1 MPSEKEEKYY
11 NISSGYLS
19 YKSEIDSYLDD
30 SHSNYNAYCK
40 TIIHLSLE
48 NNLDYIRPCVAFLKY
63 TDNLKRRVTPFE
75 NTMPCEYVNIWLKEQ
90 IKKISNAKYNA
101 SEFFKTLNS
110 HDLSKSFV
118 NGLCEK
124 EINDIDDSL
133 YNNFQFLHNLYY
145 NLNKYENIAITDD
158 LDNCV
163 AANQCA
169 ESYEREE
176 DAKEELERTEGDR
189 SLQERPAPRGEET
202 SEFTPL
208 GSFLRPW
215 IEEKEKRLRNSYKY
229 DDYLLY
235 NSEKEETDTK
245 NIRYNIQ

>member
-1 MPSEKEEKYY
+1 
-11 NISSGYLS
+11 
-19 YKSEIDSYLDD
+19 
-30 SHSNYNAYCK
+30 
-40 TIIHLSLE
+40 
-48 NNLDYIRPCVAFLKY
+48 
-63 TDNLKRRVTPFE
+63 
-75 NTMPCEYVNIWLKEQ
+75 MPCEYVNIWLKEQ

-169 ESYEREE
+169 ESYESKVSICKLSNPSPFCKQLIKF
-176 DAKEELERTEGDR
+176 KEQYNRDLEFDYGCKNIKKKNYHI
-189 SLQERPAPRGEET
+189 QERKMQKK
-202 SEFTPL
+202 S
-208 GSFLRPW
+208 
-215 IEEKEKRLRNSYKY
+215 
-229 DDYLLY
+229 
-235 NSEKEETDTK
+235 
-245 NIRYNIQ
+245 